1 MKKYSSVIII
11 VIFAL
16 LLAGGSYMAVKNKT
30 TGQSEL
36 CVQDVQK
43 GCTVYSEFETK
54 AVNGI
59 VLSGGN
65 DSMSM
70 DGYGN
75 NSGEDIAGGIWKHVP
90 AGV

>member
-16 LLAGGSYMAVKNKT
+16 L
-30 TGQSEL
+30 
-36 CVQDVQK
+36 
-43 GCTVYSEFETK
+43 
-54 AVNGI
+54 
-59 VLSGGN
+59 LSGGN